1 MSMFTILMM
10 LLTVS
15 LAQGLNNILTQ
26 GFDPIDW
33 TILLS
38 PISIGKLD
46 QSISCIFLQTLWRNI
61 SGSANLDNMAD

>member
-10 LLTVS
+10 LLIAS
-15 LAQGLNNILTQ
+15 LNHGLNNILTQ
-26 GFDPIDW
+26 GFDPIDL

-38 PISIGKLD
+38 PISIGKFD
-46 QSISCIFLQTLWRNI
+46 QSISCIFLQTLWGNI

>member
-10 LLTVS
+10 LLIAS
-15 LAQGLNNILTQ
+15 LNHGLNNILTQ

-38 PISIGKLD
+38 PISIGKFD
-46 QSISCIFLQTLWRNI
+46 QSISCIFLQTLWGNI